1 MVLLSF
7 WRHQGGHI
15 LHIQL
20 SDSKEELK
28 KVLALAKSDRER
40 ECLRYAVY
48 RASGLASTAAC
59 RYFGFKDMKD
69 RAKHVEDC
77 LRDAQILCEAVE
89 DLSHTQEK
97 AVLRTLGIEVVNSS
111 SDSEAEAD
119 STDESDSEVRFEES
133 LTQFQI
139 PAVPQLVQSHF
150 NWFEILDNI
159 NDGCEKGCI

>member
-1 MVLLSF
+1 M
-7 WRHQGGHI
+7 
-15 LHIQL
+15 
-20 SDSKEELK
+20 
-28 KVLALAKSDRER
+28 
-40 ECLRYAVY
+40 
-48 RASGLASTAAC
+48 
-59 RYFGFKDMKD
+59 
-69 RAKHVEDC
+69 
-77 LRDAQILCEAVE
+77 
-89 DLSHTQEK
+89 SHTQEK
-97 AVLRTLGIEVVNSS
+97 AVLRTLGIEDVNSS